1 MSDHFAPLLA
11 GTHAPLTD
19 SAAIEQKRN
28 AEDNKWSEVKLY
40 HATLSL
46 AQIEANVPPNV
57 LLQFISS
64 YLVQTPT
71 VLQILKFYKEKIWG
85 QDKLKTTR
93 VMCSLAVNLQPIAA
107 KRAAV
112 KWAERQLQQVSSA
125 SDSSEYKRLVHG
137 WHLALQKAEMGEVAH
152 TRRLKIE
159 KNEQHAKKTKNA
171 KLSENEYE
179 KGRIFQQKRFD
190 QVMAYHAK
198 YKDIGREHGKI
209 RKMQEVLDSG
219 KLRANAKSKMKK
231 LAFRAGNMSLFG
243 TNVPAVADDTQKKL
257 RELRTVLKVRDKLKG
272 SMILKTKNQ
281 SLKADTSP
289 STPGRDA
296 HVLIPA
302 RPEQNTS
309 IARET
314 SVNMKLR
321 GLQMPK

>member
-1 MSDHFAPLLA
+1 MSEHFAPLLA
-11 GTHAPLTD
+11 GTHAPLSD
-19 SAAIEQKRN
+19 STTTEQKRN
-28 AEDNKWSEVKLY
+28 AEDNNWSEVKLY
-40 HATLSL
+40 NATLSL

-71 VLQILKFYKEKIWG
+71 VLQILKYYNEKLWG
-85 QDKLKTTR
+85 QDKLKTSR

-125 SDSSEYKRLVHG
+125 TDSSEYKRLVHG
-137 WHLALQKAEMGEVAH
+137 WHLALHKAEMGEVAH

-159 KNEQHAKKTKNA
+159 KNEQRAKKTKNA
-171 KLSENEYE
+171 KLTENEFE
-179 KGRIFQQKRFD
+179 KGRQFQQKRFD
-190 QVMAYHAK
+190 QVMAYHDK

-219 KLRANAKSKMKK
+219 KLRANAKSKMKR

-243 TNVPAVADDTQKKL
+243 VNVPAVAEDTQKKL

-272 SMILKTKNQ
+272 SMVLSAKNR
-281 SLKADTSP
+281 SLDADSFP
-289 STPGRDA
+289 STTGSDA
-296 HVLIPA
+296 PALVPA

-309 IARET
+309 IGREA

>member
-1 MSDHFAPLLA
+1 MPLA
-11 GTHAPLTD
+11 SWNHAPLSD
-19 SAAIEQKRN
+19 SATTEQKRN
-28 AEDNKWSEVKLY
+28 AEDNNWSEVKLY
-40 HATLSL
+40 NATLSL

-71 VLQILKFYKEKIWG
+71 VLQILKYYNEKLWG
-85 QDKLKTTR
+85 QDKLKTSR

-125 SDSSEYKRLVHG
+125 TDSSEYKRLVHG

-159 KNEQHAKKTKNA
+159 KNEQRAKKTKNA
-171 KLSENEYE
+171 KLTENEFE
-179 KGRIFQQKRFD
+179 KGRQFQQKRFD
-190 QVMAYHAK
+190 QVMAYHDK

-219 KLRANAKSKMKK
+219 KLRANAKSKMKR

-243 TNVPAVADDTQKKL
+243 VNVPAVAEDTQKKL

-272 SMILKTKNQ
+272 SMVLSAKNR
-281 SLKADTSP
+281 SLDADSFP
-289 STPGRDA
+289 STTGSDA
-296 HVLIPA
+296 PALVPA

-309 IARET
+309 IGREA